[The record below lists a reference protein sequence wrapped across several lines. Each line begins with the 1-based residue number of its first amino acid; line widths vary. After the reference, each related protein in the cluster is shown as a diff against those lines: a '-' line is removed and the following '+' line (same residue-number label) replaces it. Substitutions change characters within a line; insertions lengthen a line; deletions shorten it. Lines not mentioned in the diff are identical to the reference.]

1 MSQHFRSKTN
11 NTIELSDSTESVL
24 SDQETYLTSKGSKT
38 ETGKRSLSRKEKS
51 RQKKRKKQRRKRNT
65 EPVEAIDED
74 EDIDSV
80 KGTDEEEDIEQV
92 NGTDEEEDIENS
104 RIKFYDA
111 IESNCDKYIPPNARG
126 KFPVKTKIAKLIQM
140 FTGDKPMPSCPMKH
154 SLTKKWTVIDG
165 KLCHATTKKSR
176 KEGK

>member
-1 MSQHFRSKTN
+1 MN
-11 NTIELSDSTESVL
+11 NRGELSDSTESVL
-24 SDQETYLTSKGSKT
+24 SNQETYVTSKGAKK

-51 RQKKRKKQRRKRNT
+51 TPKRRKKQRRKRNP
-65 EPVEAIDED
+65 EPVEAIDEE
-74 EDIDSV
+74 EDIEPV
-80 KGTDEEEDIEQV
+80 QGTDEEEDIDPV
-92 NGTDEEEDIENS
+92 DCTDENEDIENS

-165 KLCHATTKKSR
+165 NLCHATTQKKQRGR
-176 KEGK
+176 KVYIKLMK